1 MISVVFMRGN
11 IIVFV
16 CLDDDGDKGDEEESK
31 CACGERKI
39 HGCSCVVVSCS
50 CSGCKLLEYNVSN
63 ECRFSRLVGV

>member
-31 CACGERKI
+31 CACGEREI
-39 HGCSCVVVSCS
+39 H
-50 CSGCKLLEYNVSN
+50 SGCKLLEYKVSN
-63 ECRFSRLVGV
+63 ECRFSRLVGVRQGI